1 MAGSAGLLRA
11 LTPPAGAILC
21 LLCHPVGQRQFPIW
35 AEGLWGRVE
44 GSGQP
49 GPLPRG
55 GGTLAID
62 SEAGGGGLGFGNSSG
77 PCYWGLIAEH
87 VVITEMTKIDF

>member
-1 MAGSAGLLRA
+1 M
-11 LTPPAGAILC
+11 
-21 LLCHPVGQRQFPIW
+21 
-35 AEGLWGRVE
+35 E

-77 PCYWGLIAEH
+77 SCCWGLIAEH

>member
-1 MAGSAGLLRA
+1 M
-11 LTPPAGAILC
+11 
-21 LLCHPVGQRQFPIW
+21 
-35 AEGLWGRVE
+35 E

-62 SEAGGGGLGFGNSSG
+62 SEAGGGGLGFGNSSNSR
-77 PCYWGLIAEH
+77 GLIAEH